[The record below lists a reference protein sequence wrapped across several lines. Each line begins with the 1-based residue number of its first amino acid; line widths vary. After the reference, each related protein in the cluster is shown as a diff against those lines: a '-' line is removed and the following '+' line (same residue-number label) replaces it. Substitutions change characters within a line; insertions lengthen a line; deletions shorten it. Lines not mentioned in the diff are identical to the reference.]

1 MKKVLV
7 SIWFVLA
14 AGLAFGQDT
23 TAAHPGNIMVVKDA
37 RLDKL
42 MALYHDADTRNPSI
56 TGYRIQIYS
65 ESNRAAVLKVKD
77 DFYAQFPNNR
87 AFVVYQA
94 PNFKLRIG
102 NYRSRLEA
110 YKDLLD
116 ISKLYSNAFIVKD
129 ELFLSDL

>member
-1 MKKVLV
+1 MRNVV
-7 SIWFVLA
+7 ASIWFICL
-14 AGLAFGQDT
+14 AGLAFGQDSSL
-23 TAAHPGNIMVVKDA
+23 AHQGSITVVKDS

-42 MALYHDADTRNPSI
+42 MDLYHDADSHNPSI
-56 TGYRIQIYS
+56 TGYRIQIFS
-65 ESNRAAVLKVKD
+65 EGNRAAVLKVKD
-77 DFYAQFPNNR
+77 DFYTQFPDKR

-116 ISKLYSNAFIVKD
+116 ILKQYSNAFIVKD
-129 ELFLSDL
+129 EIFLSDL